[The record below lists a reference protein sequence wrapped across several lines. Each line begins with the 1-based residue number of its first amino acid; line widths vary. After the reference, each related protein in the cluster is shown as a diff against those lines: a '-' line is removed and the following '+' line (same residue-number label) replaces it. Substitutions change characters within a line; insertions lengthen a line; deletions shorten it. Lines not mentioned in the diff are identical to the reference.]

1 MVKIARSGLYKIT
14 TKVAIK
20 DYAEEVKKIQIRKF
34 TAADVADPTK
44 GNGNVANVAYTNA
57 VNAVSTSLDFEQLI
71 AVDSEIPIGTIVPW
85 SGGLDPSNYTVC
97 EGTVMTS
104 TVNKRLSTLC
114 GSQFNTSKHWNDT
127 GATSTTHSAPS
138 SGQFRVPDLRNSYMR
153 GAANASDRGDN
164 LDDST
169 STAGLGVSSTTTIT
183 DPGHTHNVTYP
194 NYVIGR
200 TGNLGD
206 ADDERSWVDDG
217 VNNQQFIVALDDA
230 TTGITASTST
240 SLSGA
245 NETRPNT
252 TKMRFFIKSM
262 NFKIME
268 ATFFA
273 QLDAG
278 DYIFVNA
285 RTDSGTQNTRIDN
298 STAFNFELKGERL
311 K

>member
-1 MVKIARSGLYKIT
+1 
-14 TKVAIK
+14 
-20 DYAEEVKKIQIRKF
+20 
-34 TAADVADPTK
+34 
-44 GNGNVANVAYTNA
+44 
-57 VNAVSTSLDFEQLI
+57 
-71 AVDSEIPIGTIVPW
+71 
-85 SGGLDPSNYTVC
+85 
-97 EGTVMTS
+97 
-104 TVNKRLSTLC
+104 
-114 GSQFNTSKHWNDT
+114 
-127 GATSTTHSAPS
+127 
-138 SGQFRVPDLRNSYMR
+138 MR

-285 RTDSGTQNTRIDN
+285 RTDSGTKNTRIDN
-298 STAFNFELKGERL
+298 SSAFNFELKGERL